1 MEEAGWSGEK
11 GTMEET
17 IVSRDARNVGVQTHT
32 C

>member
-17 IVSRDARNVGVQTHT
+17 IVTRDVGVQTHT